1 MRFIKSS
8 ALGGVALLATLLSAQ
23 AQNFVPQIG
32 LTTGYLSKNTY
43 SAAFVG
49 LVPAA
54 AATDVVCIAGSAGK
68 IIRLSKVVLTGSAG
82 TMVGLP
88 VSVVRR
94 ILVNTGGTV
103 GTTTANPANNVA
115 LLDTAQPA
123 ATAVLVSYT
132 ANPTNNDVA
141 PVYASS
147 DTLVLPTTAAP
158 TGQRQ
163 LIFDYG
169 LYYDTLAQNPTL
181 RGANQQFCLNFGGA
195 TVTAGLLNGYIKWTE
210 E

>member
-1 MRFIKSS
+1 MRFLKSS

-23 AQNFVPQIG
+23 AQNFVPQLG

-54 AATDVVCIAGSAGK
+54 AATDIVCIAGAAGK

-88 VSVVRR
+88 VSIVRR

-115 LLDTAQPA
+115 LLDTVQPP

-132 ANPTNNDVA
+132 ANPTINDAA

-158 TGQRQ
+158 TGQRPV
-163 LIFDYG
+163 LFDYG